1 MTALSLRLS
10 SGANAVSK
18 LHAETANAT
27 WSPVISNKIL
37 GITNGVHMPTWAGRE
52 TRAVYEQF
60 LNADL
65 DQLDLLCSK
74 LGVA

>member
-1 MTALSLRLS
+1 
-10 SGANAVSK
+10 VSK

-27 WSPVISNKIL
+27 WSPVITNKIL

-65 DQLDLLCSK
+65 DRLDTDGPEAAGFWER
-74 LGVA
+74 LGSVDARA